1 VTISASAIPL
11 DVLATITGQN
21 YDSATGALFEGVRDL
36 KYFALGYKTKKTNGD
51 EMYVWRLDKVA

>member
-1 VTISASAIPL
+1 M
-11 DVLATITGQN
+11 LATITGQN

-51 EMYVWRLDKVA
+51 EVYVWRLDKVA